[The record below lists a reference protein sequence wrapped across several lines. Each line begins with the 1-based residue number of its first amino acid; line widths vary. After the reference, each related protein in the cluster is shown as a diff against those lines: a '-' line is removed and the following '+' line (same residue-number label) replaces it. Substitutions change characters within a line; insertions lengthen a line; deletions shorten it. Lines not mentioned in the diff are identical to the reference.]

1 MGVIVFITHGGDIAV
16 DVEITHAATG
26 IPNTDFRSED
36 TAFPQRVV
44 HADMHGT
51 AIGKRVGRSRELL
64 SADAAGDVCRSMSQH
79 GLGLAV
85 VRRVPCRAED
95 AGELRAAVD
104 RVHVKV
110 ERVRTV
116 VRGFVA
122 KIQGEEVLVS
132 VHVADA
138 EQDACGVAFNC
149 AASREVEFVVGR
161 VGFDECE
168 PFLIVLHAV
177 RIAGLGHVGSSRL
190 YEHSAAVQAVGQR
203 FG

>member
-1 MGVIVFITHGGDIAV
+1 
-16 DVEITHAATG
+16 
-26 IPNTDFRSED
+26 
-36 TAFPQRVV
+36 
-44 HADMHGT
+44 MHGT

-138 EQDACGVAFNC
+138 EQDACGVA
-149 AASREVEFVVGR
+149 RGR
-161 VGFDECE
+161 ICRRTCRV
-168 PFLIVLHAV
+168 
-177 RIAGLGHVGSSRL
+177 
-190 YEHSAAVQAVGQR
+190 
-203 FG
+203 